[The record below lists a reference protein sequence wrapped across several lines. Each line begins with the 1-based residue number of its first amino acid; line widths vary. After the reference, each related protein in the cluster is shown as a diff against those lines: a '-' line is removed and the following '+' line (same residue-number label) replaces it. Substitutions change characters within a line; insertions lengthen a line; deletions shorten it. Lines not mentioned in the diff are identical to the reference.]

1 MPWSGAA
8 SMGEPGFKRV
18 NLSQKSSMGPLET
31 PKPALSPLLHLL
43 KERCVE
49 LFQWYSYIFRSSSLG
64 SWGPSQAIELLFKQ
78 HGLHLFLVTKIL
90 SEQKVIPGYC
100 PNSAS
105 HLGPCLSPWCLR
117 LYFPFNK
124 MVQVYTCWIFCFM
137 VSYWLCFRFISL

>member
-49 LFQWYSYIFRSSSLG
+49 LFQ
-64 SWGPSQAIELLFKQ
+64 
-78 HGLHLFLVTKIL
+78 
-90 SEQKVIPGYC
+90 
-100 PNSAS
+100 
-105 HLGPCLSPWCLR
+105 
-117 LYFPFNK
+117 
-124 MVQVYTCWIFCFM
+124 
-137 VSYWLCFRFISL
+137 